1 MNISY
6 DKETYD
12 TTPSKEHQLIWVQE
26 ALIQDG
32 FEKMS
37 ISSSQNS
44 YFKEV
49 RENVAIVVNLDD
61 GKHDI
66 SFLAFGKRVDEDKD
80 GMLASVATLIAE
92 AMDGQ
97 LPTQNN
103 ADEVI
108 GDVPPVENTESDIQ
122 KPVKNINSAD
132 ESVKNDDSAGLNV
145 PTVHEPAQTLAP
157 ITTRYTKDQITT
169 IKNTVAKGISDSELE
184 MFIHIS
190 QVYGL
195 DPFLKEIFYSPQMKT
210 IMTSRDGYLKVA
222 QRDRTFKGIQSM
234 GVCENDDFEIDIAGH
249 TVKHKFGK
257 GDRGAVIGGWAIV
270 SKTGRDPVIAYAD
283 IREYRKDNSVW
294 KTYPSAMICKVAE
307 AFALKRQFGISG
319 LITREEME

>member
-1 MNISY
+1 MTDKIEY
-6 DKETYD
+6 DP
-12 TTPSKEHQLIWVQE
+12 TPEQQLVWIQE

-32 FEKMS
+32 FERMS

-49 RENVAIVVNLDD
+49 RDNVAIVVNLDD

-80 GMLASVATLIAE
+80 GMLAKVGTLIAE
-92 AMDGQ
+92 AMTGAQ
-97 LPTQNN
+97 PTTKD

-108 GDVPPVENTESDIQ
+108 GDVPPVDE
-122 KPVKNINSAD
+122 PVEPEVQAMP
-132 ESVKNDDSAGLNV
+132 V
-145 PTVHEPAQTLAP
+145 VHEPAQAYTQ
-157 ITTRYTKDQITT
+157 ITTKYTKDQITT